1 MINFLFIALAVL
13 VFSLNF
19 LKSLKQA
26 IILASPF
33 AVYLIFSALSSG
45 YNSEK
50 AIVVKE
56 IKTKAIN
63 QCDHEQ
69 LNQIARNLASVN
81 SEFTVNK
88 KNCTIDLDYSK

>member
-33 AVYLIFSALSSG
+33 AVYLIFAALSSG
-45 YNSEK
+45 YDSEK
-50 AIVVKE
+50 SIVVKE

-81 SEFTVNK
+81 SDLKVNSHT
-88 KNCTIDLDYSK
+88 CTLELNDSK